1 MQYLQFDNLNKKV
14 SKIALG
20 TTYFGAN
27 IGEKLAFELL
37 DTYFEAGGTTIDTA
51 RLYTDGVSESIV
63 GKWLKLNKVE
73 NEAVVIAKGLHNDKN
88 DQSRFTQENFLTDI
102 NKSQDSLGLNSFDFW
117 LFHRDDLSLSVHQ
130 IIDFAASLVTK
141 GVIKNLGCSN
151 WETKRVESVK
161 EKLKAN
167 EIQFSLA
174 KTTPVALE
182 DEALVC
188 MTKESKLWYK
198 KNNFPVFAFS
208 SQAKGFFSKGLD
220 KLSIKGKK
228 RFLNDYN
235 IKLFDRVNNLAKEKS
250 LNATAIAIAY
260 ITSQSF
266 PTVALIGPSSVEQ
279 LKETLA
285 AANVVLDKNDLDY
298 LDGVS

>member
-27 IGEKLAFELL
+27 IDEKLAFELL

-51 RLYTDGVSESIV
+51 RLYTDGLSESIV

-73 NEAVVIAKGLHNDKN
+73 DEAVVIAKALHNDEN
-88 DQSRFTQENFLTDI
+88 NQSRFTQENFLSDI
-102 NKSQDSLGLNSFDFW
+102 KKSQDSLGLNSFDFW
-117 LFHRDDLSLSVHQ
+117 LFHRDDLSLPVHQ
-130 IIDFAASLVTK
+130 IIDFASSLVTD
-141 GVIKNLGCSN
+141 GTIKNLGCSN
-151 WETKRVESVK
+151 WTTQRIELVK

-182 DEALVC
+182 DETLVC
-188 MTKESKLWYK
+188 MTKESKLWYA

-208 SQAKGFFSKGLD
+208 SQAKGFFSKGIEN
-220 KLSIKGKK
+220 LSAKSKK
-228 RFLNDYN
+228 RFLNDHN
-235 IKLFDRVNNLAKEKS
+235 IKLFDRVNNLAKQKALS
-250 LNATAIAIAY
+250 ATAIAIAY
-260 ITSQSF
+260 VTSQSF

-279 LKETLA
+279 LKETLSE
-285 AANVVLDKNDLDY
+285 ANLILDKDDLDY
-298 LDGVS
+298 LDGVI

>member
-1 MQYLQFDNLNKKV
+1 MQYRQFDNLNKKL

-27 IGEKLAFELL
+27 ISEKLAFDLL
-37 DTYFEAGGTTIDTA
+37 DTYFELGGTTIDTA
-51 RLYTDGVSESIV
+51 RLYTDGLSEEIV

-73 NEAVVIAKGLHNDKN
+73 NEAVVIVKGLHNDKN
-88 DQSRFTQENFLTDI
+88 NQSRFTQENLSIDI
-102 NKSQDSLGLNSFDFW
+102 KRSQDSLGLNSFDFW
-117 LFHRDDLSLSVHQ
+117 LFHRDDLSLDVKQ
-130 IIDFAASLVTK
+130 IIKWASPFYAR

-151 WETKRVESVK
+151 WSTQRIEPVK
-161 EKLKAN
+161 EKLKAS

-182 DEALVC
+182 DDSLVC
-188 MTKESKLWYK
+188 MDVESKLWYE

-208 SQAKGFFSKGLD
+208 SQAKGFFSKDLNN
-220 KLSIKGKK
+220 LSPKSKK

-235 IKLFDRVNNLAKEKS
+235 IKLFDRVKILAKQKA
-250 LNATAIAIAY
+250 LNPTAIAIAY

-285 AANVVLDKNDLDY
+285 AANLVLDKDDLNY
-298 LDGVS
+298 LDGVI